1 MTLSVL
7 ITLSLFRRCLLS
19 PIRKG
24 ASAVAATYVE
34 AFVSVTNQSFASVC
48 AEQHGDIC
56 GIDKNKGKG
65 VCGQTADKACATASA
80 AGKGYA
86 EAAALAVAKAYV
98 AAEAIAETSVVLSAN
113 LDCKGKPK
121 MTWTS
126 SKSGVA
132 TICPKN

>member
-7 ITLSLFRRCLLS
+7 ITLSLFRHCLLS

-24 ASAVAATYVE
+24 AGAVAVTYVN
-34 AFVSVTNQSFASVC
+34 AFVSVANKSFASVC
-48 AEQHGDIC
+48 AEQHGAIC

-65 VCGQTADKACATASA
+65 LCGQTADKACATASA
-80 AGKGYA
+80 AGSAYA
-86 EAAALAVAKAYV
+86 QAAALAVAAAYV
-98 AAEAIAETSVVLSAN
+98 EAEAKVETRVVISAN
-113 LDCKGKPK
+113 LDCKAKPK

-132 TICPKN
+132 NICPK